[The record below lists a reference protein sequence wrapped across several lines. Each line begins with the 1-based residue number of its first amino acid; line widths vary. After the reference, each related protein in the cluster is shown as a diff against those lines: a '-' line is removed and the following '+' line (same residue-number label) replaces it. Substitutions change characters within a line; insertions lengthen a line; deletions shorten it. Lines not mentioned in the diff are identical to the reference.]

1 MNYWQIKSNC
11 VYWEQEYIVGE
22 RNDVGASA
30 GLRS

>member
-1 MNYWQIKSNC
+1 MNYWQIKSNF

-22 RNDVGASA
+22 RKDVGSSA